1 MPHCS
6 CGSMRAPS
14 HTSPALA
21 GLFVACLRLARCR
34 LDAKRQQLGAFLRQ
48 NQGVSKSSLPQPA
61 ALVFD
66 ACRVGVVLRA
76 VMLVVLSVLA
86 AGFFFSP
93 GHHNRDDWFMYFG
106 TAIGCA
112 LPATLLWLMLACVGK
127 RWLARQTRNRQWW
140 LGIALGVGCGAFAA
154 GILATIRDAATVPWA
169 GCMLAGGL
177 FAAQVVSML
186 MLRSQLQAPGN
197 VQAQLAELQARIR
210 PHFLFNAL
218 NSAIALVR
226 TDPHR
231 AELVLE
237 NLSDVF
243 RQMLQDV
250 RHSST
255 LGQELE
261 LARRYLAVE
270 EVRFG
275 ERLRLQWELDPAA
288 NLASMPAL
296 ILQPLLEN
304 AIRHGV
310 EPSPHGADIAVRTM
324 LRGNVVRIIV
334 SNTMPAGPGKPGNG
348 LALENVRRRLH
359 LLHDVELRFS
369 AKAAD
374 GRFNVR
380 IEVPMRLPEVPA

>member
-1 MPHCS
+1 MVMP
-6 CGSMRAPS
+6 A
-14 HTSPALA
+14 
-21 GLFVACLRLARCR
+21 
-34 LDAKRQQLGAFLRQ
+34 
-48 NQGVSKSSLPQPA
+48 SKSASSAVKTTNTPVPTKGT
-61 ALVFD
+61 VGFD
-66 ACRVGVVLRA
+66 ACRSGVVLLV
-76 VMLVVLSVLA
+76 VMLLVLGLLTVS
-86 AGFFFSP
+86 FFIAPPQRGQAQWLMFT
-93 GHHNRDDWFMYFG
+93 G
-106 TAIGCA
+106 TALACA
-112 LPATLLWLMLACVGK
+112 LPATLLWLLIVCVFR
-127 RWLARQTRNRQWW
+127 RWLSRQSRLRQWW
-140 LGIALGVGCGAFAA
+140 LCIALGAACGAVAA
-154 GILATIRDAATVPWA
+154 SLLASVRVESAHVPWL

-177 FAAQVVSML
+177 FAAQIVTML
-186 MLRSQLQAPGN
+186 MLRSQLQAPAN
-197 VQAQLAELQARIR
+197 VEAQLAELQSRIR

-226 TDPHR
+226 DDPDR
-231 AELVLE
+231 AEAVLE

-243 RQMLQDV
+243 RHMLQDV

-310 EPSPHGADIAVRTM
+310 EPSPQGADILVRTM

-334 SNTMPAGPGKPGNG
+334 SNSVPAGPGKPGNG
-348 LALENVRRRLH
+348 LALENVRRRLQ
-359 LLHDVELRFS
+359 LVHDVELRFS
-369 AKAAD
+369 AKAD
-374 GRFNVR
+374 NGNFVVR
-380 IEVPMRLPEVPA
+380 IEVPMRLPEAMP